1 MKKLFGEK
9 KQSDYQTFCCQS
21 FYNEKL
27 MQAYVHFPHC
37 GDFYILRVYFV
48 SVRKHCLPAMLYE
61 AFTIQILKVFDSVAR
76 AQLTRDQHAEF
87 LLGAFSTVMQMEPLS
102 FTQGFK

>member
-1 MKKLFGEK
+1 M
-9 KQSDYQTFCCQS
+9 
-21 FYNEKL
+21 
-27 MQAYVHFPHC
+27 
-37 GDFYILRVYFV
+37 

-87 LLGAFSTVMQMEPLS
+87 LLGAFSTVM
-102 FTQGFK
+102 